1 MNSSIDIIQALF
13 GGSGRTAI
21 LRLLTVQTAPL
32 TGRQVA
38 DLTGLSP
45 AGASRAL
52 EHLSRLG
59 VVSRRRVGRA
69 VTHELQRESV
79 IVRTIVLPIIEAE
92 RHLLAEMVSEL
103 SDMFAG
109 CAESVVL
116 FGSVGRGEPETGSD
130 VDVLVIVA
138 DEVAAEAAMEIADE
152 AGHAFFRRFGM
163 PLSLIV
169 TAVRDLPSKPHGFLS
184 AALEEG
190 VLVAGRPL
198 SELIDRGAA

>member
-1 MNSSIDIIQALF
+1 MKSRIDIIQALF

-21 LRLLTVQTAPL
+21 LRLLAEQTAPL

-69 VTHELQRESV
+69 ITHELERESA
-79 IVRTIVLPIIEAE
+79 IVQTIVMPVIEAE
-92 RHLLAEMVSEL
+92 ARLLSAMVSEL
-103 SDMFAG
+103 SLMFADH
-109 CAESVVL
+109 AESVVL
-116 FGSVGRGEPETGSD
+116 FGSVGRGEPEVGSD
-130 VDVLVIVA
+130 VDVLIIVS
-138 DEVAAEAAMEIADE
+138 DEAAAKVAMQVADE
-152 AGHAFFRRFGM
+152 AGHAFFQRFGM

-169 TAVRDLPSKPHGFLS
+169 VAVRDLPAKPKGFLDAVLSDGILIAGHPLAEMLSYGS
-184 AALEEG
+184 A
-190 VLVAGRPL
+190 
-198 SELIDRGAA
+198 